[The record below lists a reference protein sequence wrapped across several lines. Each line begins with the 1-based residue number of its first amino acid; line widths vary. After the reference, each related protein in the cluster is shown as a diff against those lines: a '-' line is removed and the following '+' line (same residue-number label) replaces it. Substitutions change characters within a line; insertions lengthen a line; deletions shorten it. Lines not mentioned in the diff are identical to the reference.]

1 MENPDFAHILTDH
14 TLSLME
20 KRIESYYKEAAD
32 DLSKTVNGYFEQF
45 KDRDEKMKSQMENG
59 EITEQH
65 YKQWRLAQ
73 IGRGKRFVA
82 LRDKV
87 AERYTKATETAIAY
101 VNDKTPGIYSLNRN
115 FTAYTIEKVC
125 KNVDFTLFD
134 ERTVKRLIVKQP
146 DLMPHYPPE
155 RAVQRGIDLKYG
167 KQQITASVTSSILQG
182 KSIGKIADDLQSRI
196 QDMNRVSAIRAART
210 ATTAA
215 ECAGRLDS
223 YLAAKDMGIAIRQEW
238 VATLDGRTRHAHA
251 AADGQVVDVDKPFVL
266 DGYHLMYPGDSSA
279 PGYLVY
285 NCRCTTVAVVDD
297 VDTGD
302 AMRRARD
309 PETGQNVLVED
320 MTYDEWVKRKK
331 TIRHNIFNLLTYKGI
346 VDADTIAKTEM
357 ALSKIP
363 EKQRTTAESAI
374 SHIEIVESNIDS
386 GYEPST
392 GTIYLSLGAPSFCI
406 VHEYAH
412 ALERALKIYNDP
424 KFIAIRKKG
433 FENISIRDIIIDDE
447 TFSQSI
453 YRVENKKLISLY
465 QGRLYEECG
474 IYDGKNVS
482 ISGMLEYFSEGYR
495 EFYENPENLKMHD
508 PDLYEYIKGL

>member
-1 MENPDFAHILTDH
+1 MQ
-14 TLSLME
+14 
-20 KRIESYYKEAAD
+20 
-32 DLSKTVNGYFEQF
+32 VF
-45 KDRDEKMKSQMENG
+45 K
-59 EITEQH
+59 
-65 YKQWRLAQ
+65 
-73 IGRGKRFVA
+73 
-82 LRDKV
+82 
-87 AERYTKATETAIAY
+87 
-101 VNDKTPGIYSLNRN
+101 
-115 FTAYTIEKVC
+115 
-125 KNVDFTLFD
+125 
-134 ERTVKRLIVKQP
+134 
-146 DLMPHYPPE
+146 
-155 RAVQRGIDLKYG
+155 
-167 KQQITASVTSSILQG
+167 
-182 KSIGKIADDLQSRI
+182 
-196 QDMNRVSAIRAART
+196 
-210 ATTAA
+210 
-215 ECAGRLDS
+215 
-223 YLAAKDMGIAIRQEW
+223 
-238 VATLDGRTRHAHA
+238 LDGN
-251 AADGQVVDVDKPFVL
+251 
-266 DGYHLMYPGDSSA
+266 HLMYPGDSSA

-331 TIRHNIFNLLTYKGI
+331 TIRHNMFNSLTYKGI

-392 GTIYLSLGAPSFCI
+392 GTIYLSLVAPSFCI

-424 KFIAIRKKG
+424 KFIDIRKKE

-453 YRVENKKLISLY
+453 YRVENKRLISLY

-495 EFYENPENLKMHD
+495 EFYENPENLKTHD